1 MDKHYYKAPELLE
14 FELET
19 RTSVCLDASVEGFT
33 LIDEDEDFNMY
44 NEY

>member
-19 RTSVCLDASVEGFT
+19 RTSVCLDASVESFNT
-33 LIDEDEDFNMY
+33 VENDEDFNMFNVY
-44 NEY
+44 